1 MEICS
6 YPKIWNLGHP
16 QLAELLLDD
25 VIVEEKVD
33 GSQFSMMRTLQ
44 GELVCRSKGAGIVVD
59 GPDKMFAA
67 GVAVAKELPLV
78 PGWVYR
84 GEYLRSPK
92 HNTLSYS
99 RIPRNH
105 IALFDVM
112 TGPETYVAAE
122 DKAIIADALGLE
134 VVPLLFTGRI
144 DSPDQLQEF
153 MQQTSFL
160 GGCKLEGVVIKNYKR
175 FCRDGK
181 VMLGKHVSEDF
192 KEIHKTSW
200 TKENPTNKDILT
212 ILAAKVQSPARW
224 AKTVHRL
231 RDAGALQNAPQDI
244 GPLLKELHHDIDVE
258 TREEMAEVL
267 LKWAMPHVKRAAARG
282 FPEWYKE
289 RLMKLQ
295 FEADGGELTRDL
307 HLPPDATP

>member
-1 MEICS
+1 MINS
-6 YPKIWNLGHP
+6 YPKIWNMGHP
-16 QLAELLLDD
+16 QLTELLLDD
-25 VIVEEKVD
+25 VLVEEKVD
-33 GSQFSMMRTLQ
+33 GSQFSMMRTRE
-44 GELVCRSKGAGIVVD
+44 GELVIRSKGAGIVVD

-112 TGPETYVAAE
+112 VAPETYVEPAE
-122 DKAIIADALGLE
+122 KAMIADSLGLE
-134 VVPLLFTGRI
+134 VVPHIFSGRI
-144 DSPDQLQEF
+144 ESPDQIAEF
-153 MQQTSFL
+153 LNRESFL
-160 GGCKLEGVVIKNYKR
+160 GGAKIEGVVIKNYKR
-175 FCRDGK
+175 FTRDGK

-200 TKENPTNKDILT
+200 TRENPHQKDILT

-224 AKTVHRL
+224 AKAVHRL
-231 RDAGALQNAPQDI
+231 RDDGKLQNAPQDI
-244 GPLLKELHHDIDVE
+244 GPLMKELHHDIDME

-267 LKWAMPHVKRAAARG
+267 LKWAMPHVKRAGTRG

-295 FEADGGELTRDL
+295 FAAGGEE
-307 HLPPDATP
+307 P